1 MTIAVAF
8 VGGAIVGAWIGA
20 AIWLI
25 VLRRRKGPSC
35 PVCGGS
41 GEFSVGDET
50 GVCGFCHGERKVSEE
65 EKGE

>member
-1 MTIAVAF
+1 MKAPAPIGGWKAF
-8 VGGAIVGAWIGA
+8 KKRLANFARA
-20 AIWLI
+20 LS
-25 VLRRRKGPSC
+25 RKKADDC

-41 GEFSVGDET
+41 GEFRVGDET